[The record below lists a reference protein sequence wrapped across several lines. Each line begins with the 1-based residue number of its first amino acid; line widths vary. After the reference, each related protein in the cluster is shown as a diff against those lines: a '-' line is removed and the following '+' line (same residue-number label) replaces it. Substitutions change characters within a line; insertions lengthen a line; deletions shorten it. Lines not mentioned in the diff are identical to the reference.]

1 MSASNSMA
9 IVPAAGGE
17 VRFLPLPPGD
27 AALVAAVRAGQRGA
41 WAALFDRY
49 GAYVE
54 RLIVR
59 VVRLDSEVPDLIHEV
74 FARALEGID
83 QLKEPTALKG
93 WLGSITLFTAR
104 AWIRKRGSR
113 RRWLNFT
120 APDELPE
127 VPANSASPEVSETLE
142 RVYAL
147 LDGMPVDER
156 IAFSLRFIDGMG
168 LAEIAEVAGVS
179 LSTVKRRVSRA
190 EHSFLRRASKDALLC
205 ERVALSERWRQ
216 K

>member
-1 MSASNSMA
+1 VRAFNSRATAPSAT
-9 IVPAAGGE
+9 AA
-17 VRFLPLPPGD
+17 VRFLPLPLGD
-27 AALVAAVRAGQRGA
+27 AALVGAVRAGERQA

-49 GAYVE
+49 GPYVE

-59 VVRLDSEVPDLIHEV
+59 VVRVDSEIPDLIHEV

-93 WLGSITLFTAR
+93 WLGSITIFTAR

-120 APDELPE
+120 APHELPE

-147 LDGMPVDER
+147 LEGMPVDER

-168 LAEIAEVAGVS
+168 LAEIAEIAGVS
-179 LSTVKRRVSRA
+179 LSTVKRRLSRA
-190 EHSFLRRASKDALLC
+190 ERSFLRSASKDSLLS
-205 ERVALSERWRQ
+205 EHVAVSERWRQ
-216 K
+216 T